1 MIFKKKKKLV
11 KNFSILGT
19 DFVLIKKRQVWIRI
33 YNSLEDEF

>member
-19 DFVLIKKRQVWIRI
+19 DFVSILAVVIVKEEI
-33 YNSLEDEF
+33 L